1 MSKPLNRRRF
11 IQSSI
16 VTGAAANATFIPL
29 CASATTR
36 RATNNRKKKMAIV
49 TTTWWER
56 SHAWHMA
63 TRFLV
68 GYPKGGKW
76 VHPEIDVVSAYVDQV
91 KDNDLSHRLSLIH
104 ISEPT
109 RPY

>member
-16 VTGAAANATFIPL
+16 ADGTV
-29 CASATTR
+29 ASATIIPLSAPATTR
-36 RATNNRKKKMAIV
+36 STTNSVKKKMAIV

-68 GYPKGGKW
+68 GYPNGGKW
-76 VHPEIDVVSAYVDQV
+76 IHPEIDVVSAYVDQV
-91 KDNDLSHRLSLIH
+91 NDNDLSRMAQG
-104 ISEPT
+104 
-109 RPY
+109 